1 MASEFKLAPSI
12 LSADFANLQL
22 ALSQCDEGGA
32 HWIHVDVMDNQF
44 VPNLTI
50 GPPVVKSL
58 RPNTKKFLDVHMM
71 VIEPEKLVEPFA
83 RAGADSITFHIEATD
98 DPQSVID
105 LIKATG
111 AKVGISIKPATPL
124 AEIEPYYDQIDLVLV
139 MSVDPGFGGQGYLD
153 GSTERVEKVKQMLIE
168 KCLQDRVLIEV
179 DGGIKLHNAEE
190 VINAGADVL
199 VAGSA
204 IFGADDP
211 VQTMKDFYLL
221 GTHQDILR

>member
-71 VIEPEKLVEPFA
+71 VIDPEKLVEPFA
-83 RAGADSITFHIEATD
+83 RAGADSNTFHIEATD

-105 LIKATG
+105 RIKATG

-124 AEIEPYYDQIDLVLV
+124 DEIEPYYDQIDLVLV

-179 DGGIKLHNAEE
+179 DGGIKLHYAEE
-190 VINAGADVL
+190 VINAGANVL

-204 IFGADDP
+204 IFGTDDP

-221 GTHQDILR
+221 GTH

>member
-1 MASEFKLAPSI
+1 MSENFKLAPSI
-12 LSADFANLQL
+12 LSADFSDLQS
-22 ALSQCDEGGA
+22 ALQICDAGGA

-71 VIEPEKLVEPFA
+71 VIDPEKLVEPFA

-153 GSTERVEKVKQMLIE
+153 GSTERIEKVKQMLIE
-168 KCLQDRVLIEV
+168 KCLEDRVLIEV

-190 VINAGADVL
+190 VVNAGADVL

-221 GTHQDILR
+221 GTH

>member
-12 LSADFANLQL
+12 LSADFTNLKL

-111 AKVGISIKPATPL
+111 TKVGISIKPATPL

-153 GSTERVEKVKQMLIE
+153 GSTERVEKVKQILIE
-168 KCLQDRVLIEV
+168 KSLQDRVLIEV

-221 GTHQDILR
+221 GTH

>member
-71 VIEPEKLVEPFA
+71 VIDPEKLVEPFA

-111 AKVGISIKPATPL
+111 TKVGISIKPATPL

-153 GSTERVEKVKQMLIE
+153 GSTERVEKVKQILIE

-204 IFGADDP
+204 IFGANDP

-221 GTHQDILR
+221 GTH

>member
-153 GSTERVEKVKQMLIE
+153 GSTERVEKVKQILIE

-221 GTHQDILR
+221 GTH

>member
-71 VIEPEKLVEPFA
+71 VIEPEKLVESFA

-111 AKVGISIKPATPL
+111 VKVGISIKPATPL

-153 GSTERVEKVKQMLIE
+153 GSTERIEKVKQMLIE
-168 KCLQDRVLIEV
+168 KCLEDRVLIEV

-190 VINAGADVL
+190 VVNAGADVL

-221 GTHQDILR
+221 GTH

>member
-83 RAGADSITFHIEATD
+83 KAGADSITFHIEATD

-124 AEIEPYYDQIDLVLV
+124 AEIEPYYGQIDLVLV

-153 GSTERVEKVKQMLIE
+153 GSTERIEKVKQMLIE
-168 KCLQDRVLIEV
+168 KCLEDRVLIEV

-190 VINAGADVL
+190 VVNAGADVL

-204 IFGADDP
+204 IFGANDP

-221 GTHQDILR
+221 GTH

>member
-22 ALSQCDEGGA
+22 ALSQCDDGGA

-71 VIEPEKLVEPFA
+71 VVDPEKLVEPFA
-83 RAGADSITFHIEATD
+83 KAGADSITFHIEATD

-105 LIKATG
+105 LIKAAGT
-111 AKVGISIKPATPL
+111 KVGISIKPATPL

-139 MSVDPGFGGQGYLD
+139 MSVDPGFGGQGYID
-153 GSTERVEKVKQMLIE
+153 GSTERIEKVKQMLIE
-168 KCLQDRVLIEV
+168 KCVEDRVLIEV
-179 DGGIKLHNAEE
+179 DGGIKLHNAKE
-190 VINAGADVL
+190 VIDAGADVL

-221 GTHQDILR
+221 GTH

>member
-12 LSADFANLQL
+12 LSADFTNLQL
-22 ALSQCDEGGA
+22 ALSQCDDGGA

-71 VIEPEKLVEPFA
+71 VVDPEKLVEPFA
-83 RAGADSITFHIEATD
+83 KAGADSITFHIEATD

-105 LIKATG
+105 LIKAAGT
-111 AKVGISIKPATPL
+111 KVGISVKPATPL

-139 MSVDPGFGGQGYLD
+139 MSVDPGFGGQGYID
-153 GSTERVEKVKQMLIE
+153 GSTERIEKVKQMLIE
-168 KCLQDRVLIEV
+168 KCVENRVLIEV
-179 DGGIKLHNAEE
+179 DGGIKLHNAKE
-190 VINAGADVL
+190 VIDAGADVL

-221 GTHQDILR
+221 GTH